1 MLACGGRTEANWR
14 SADHDHHR
22 HHQVLSSV
30 LFYVDRICG
39 PGSGKGTQ
47 CEKLKEKYGFV
58 HLSTGDLL
66 REEVSGGSELGKRLE
81 EIMKEGQLV
90 PIDTVMTLLRN
101 AMEKHPKANGFLI
114 DGYPREVDQAKEFE
128 KQVCFL

>member
-1 MLACGGRTEANWR
+1 MA
-14 SADHDHHR
+14 
-22 HHQVLSSV
+22 LS
-30 LFYVDRICG
+30 IGG

-90 PIDTVMTLLRN
+90 PIVRSTLHHYSVLGMYFWN
-101 AMEKHPKANGFLI
+101 YINEMILMI
-114 DGYPREVDQAKEFE
+114 
-128 KQVCFL
+128 